1 MRKPMKAV
9 QLLEPA
15 KVELTE
21 VPVPEIGPSEVL
33 LKVRAAGVCQTDVHF
48 RHLEEEAVPRGTVL
62 GHEIAGEVASAGAA
76 VTGWEPG
83 DAAVVYPCWG
93 CGTCRMCL
101 AGRHNMC
108 RRTGGRF
115 ISPPTPGVS
124 RDGGMAEYVA
134 VPAWALVP
142 IGDLDPAL
150 AAPLADAAL
159 VPYHSVHAVKDLL
172 VPGSTAVIIGAG
184 GLGQMAAQI
193 LRALTSAQVIALD
206 VNDDALTAVRDEVD
220 ATLRSDSS
228 TVVTDV
234 LALTGGYGAEVVFDF
249 VGRDS
254 TMALAAGL
262 VAPGGAIRF
271 IGLSNGVYRFTAGSG
286 VTDLP
291 WEVSVTRPYSGTI
304 GELADIV
311 ALAHAGKIRPQ
322 VRRFPFDQALK
333 ALEELEA
340 GRIRGRAVLTVAP
353 SPTGTEV

>member
-1 MRKPMKAV
+1 MKAV

-15 KVELTE
+15 RVELSE
-21 VPVPEIGPSEVL
+21 VPVPGIGPSEVL

-48 RHLEEEAVPRGTVL
+48 RHLREEAVPRGTVL

-76 VTGWEPG
+76 VTGWKPG

-134 VPAWALVP
+134 VPAWALVA
-142 IGDLDPAL
+142 IGDLDPDL

-159 VPYHSVHAVKDLL
+159 VPYHSIHAVEDLL
-172 VPGSTAVIIGAG
+172 IPGSTAVIVGAG

-193 LRALTSAQVIALD
+193 LRAVTSAQVIALD

-220 ATLRSDSS
+220 VTLRSDSP
-228 TVVTDV
+228 TVVDDV
-234 LALTGGYGAEVVFDF
+234 LALTDGYGAEAVFDF

-254 TMALAAGL
+254 TMALAADL

-271 IGLSNGVYRFTAGSG
+271 IGLSDGIFRFEAGSG
-286 VTDLP
+286 VTGLP
-291 WEVSVTRPYSGTI
+291 WGVAVTRPYSGTI
-304 GELADIV
+304 GELADVV
-311 ALAHAGKIRPQ
+311 ALARAGKLRPQ
-322 VRRFPFDQALK
+322 VQRYPLDR
-333 ALEELEA
+333 ALEALDELEA
-340 GRIRGRAVLTVAP
+340 GRVRGRAVLTVAP
-353 SPTGTEV
+353 GAADTEA